1 MTKIQRKY
9 LIVGIG
15 LLLVVFL
22 CSSPSKAFLG
32 FGDIVFDPSVF
43 MQTVMNYVKEIE
55 TATNTAKQIDNQMK
69 SLENQAR
76 NLQSMNPSAAS
87 GTMGQIQSALSALA
101 TVRNNMRGI
110 TMDYTRLQ
118 SAYDGVY
125 KNFSSY
131 NKGTS
136 AKEYANEAQGLL
148 NQSSNSAYDAMRA
161 QGLTAQIG
169 NDAANLK
176 TLMQASQSASGAL
189 AATQAGNQLSGM
201 TVQQLMRLQ
210 EIVATSHRAQSSYF
224 AAEAQKQAMA
234 NANLK
239 RQLDLDPPK
248 TSPLEGPG
256 NSQPRP
262 KF

>member
-1 MTKIQRKY
+1 MIQLHRKY

-15 LLLVVFL
+15 FLLVMLL
-22 CSSPSKAFLG
+22 CSSPCRAFLG

-76 NLQSMNPSAAS
+76 NLQSMNPGAAN
-87 GTMGQIQSALSALA
+87 GTMAQIQNALSALA

-110 TMDYTRLQ
+110 SMDYTRLQ

-131 NKGTS
+131 NNGTS
-136 AKEYANEAQGLL
+136 AKEYATQAQGLL

-224 AAEAQKQAMA
+224 AAEAQKQAISDA
-234 NANLK
+234 NSK
-239 RQLDLDPPK
+239 RFFGDRVEK
-248 TSPLEGPG
+248 PG
-256 NSQPRP
+256 SGSGKELS